1 MELLPQEVELCK
13 LHEHVDPATELI
25 PIKPVAHYSM
35 GGIDVDHAL
44 EVTGIKG
51 CFAVGECSN
60 AKVHGANRL
69 GGNSLLEITAFGKL
83 AGENAYKHA
92 LNTNDIETG

>member
-1 MELLPQEVELCK
+1 MLI
-13 LHEHVDPATELI
+13 PAIELI
-25 PIKPVAHYSM
+25 PIKPVAHYTM

-44 EVTGIKG
+44 EVNGIKG

-83 AGENAYKHA
+83 AGENAYKYA
-92 LNTNDIETG
+92 VSAEFQTC